1 MQKLPI
7 YVNQF
12 ANRITNRIVNRFR
25 AGEPG
30 NGVWQE
36 NTSLSA
42 NQFANR
48 ITNRIVN
55 RFRQDVNRFRISEHA
70 HQPNKVRNKP
80 E

>member
-1 MQKLPI
+1 MQNLPI
-7 YVNQF
+7 YVIQF
-12 ANRITNRIVNRFR
+12 ANRITNRFVNRFK

-30 NGVWQE
+30 DGLWQE
-36 NTSLSA
+36 ISPLSA

-55 RFRQDVNRFRISEHA
+55 RFSRVPSQPQAIQQT
-70 HQPNKVRNKP
+70 HQPNKVRNTP

>member
-1 MQKLPI
+1 MQKPALNVI
-7 YVNQF
+7 QF
-12 ANRITNRIVNRFR
+12 ANRITNRFVNRFK

-30 NGVWQE
+30 NGFWQE
-36 NTSLSA
+36 ISPLSA

-55 RFRQDVNRFRISEHA
+55 RFSQVPSQPQAIQQT